1 MARHHSNRRSTP
13 GGPGGRLKWLA
24 VALGAAFLIYVALQI
39 YLRYGAADT
48 TQAGTMIYGMLL
60 FLFGT
65 VLLALVAVVLVK
77 LIARFARRGSKSL
90 FDTFEE

>member
-1 MARHHSNRRSTP
+1 
-13 GGPGGRLKWLA
+13 
-24 VALGAAFLIYVALQI
+24 
-39 YLRYGAADT
+39 
-48 TQAGTMIYGMLL
+48 MIYGMLL

-77 LIARFARRGSKSL
+77 LIARFARRGPKSL